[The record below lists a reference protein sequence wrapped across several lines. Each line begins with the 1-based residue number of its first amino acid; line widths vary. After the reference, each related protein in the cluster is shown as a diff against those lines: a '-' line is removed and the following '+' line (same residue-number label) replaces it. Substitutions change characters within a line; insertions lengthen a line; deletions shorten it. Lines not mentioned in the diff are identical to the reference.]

1 MKQID
6 LSDKTYFLFRYR
18 GYPTDGVW
26 TIHLDSANGP
36 IWTTIN
42 VPETKGQPK
51 IYGVDTKPAPG
62 VHDLY
67 FSYFSKKLEKIDF
80 TALLLDW
87 FYFGQPFPGKGHEG
101 YDSTYSSYFRLLN
114 KQVKTTPVMFES
126 PSDLIRETNVFERGN
141 WLVKGDKVEPDVPK
155 LFPHIEK
162 NGRKNRMD
170 LALWLTDK
178 RHPLTART
186 MVNRLWEQIFGNG
199 IVETLE
205 DFGSQGIN
213 PTHKELLDWMAWTF
227 MNDCNW
233 SMKKMIKTI
242 VMSATYRQQSK
253 VNDELLQKDPY
264 NKFYA
269 RGPRIRLSAEQVRDQ
284 ALFVSG
290 LLSKKMY
297 GPGVMPYQPEG
308 IWNSPYSPA
317 QWKQSKGEDQYRR
330 GVYIYWK
337 RTAAYPSMTTF
348 DGTAREVCAAR
359 RIRTNT
365 PLQALVTLNDSAYI
379 DMARNFAYR
388 LQKEV
393 SANIDGQIKRGYE
406 LATGHTMTER
416 DLSVLKDLYK
426 DALVRF
432 NADKE
437 KACEMIGL
445 NNEHNNPETAAL
457 VVVCNAILN
466 LDEVVTKI

>member
-6 LSDKTYFLFRYR
+6 LSDKTWFMFRFK
-18 GYPTDGVW
+18 GYPKDGVW
-26 TIHLDSANGP
+26 TIHLDSLNGP
-36 IWTTIN
+36 VWKTIN
-42 VPETKGQPK
+42 LPETKGESRIFGINTDPL
-51 IYGVDTKPAPG
+51 PG

-80 TALLLDW
+80 TSLVLDW
-87 FYFGQPFPGKGHEG
+87 FYFGQPFPGKGKPD

-114 KQVKTTPVMFES
+114 KPVKTTPVMFES
-126 PSDLIRETNVFERGN
+126 PADLTRQTNVFERGN
-141 WLVKGDKVEPDVPK
+141 WLVKGNKVEPDIPK
-155 LFPHIEK
+155 LFHPTEK
-162 NGRKNRMD
+162 KGRKNRMD
-170 LALWLTDK
+170 LALWITDK
-178 RHPLTART
+178 QNPLTART
-186 MVNRLWEQIFGNG
+186 IVNRLWEQVFGNG

-205 DFGSQGIN
+205 DFGSQGIA
-213 PTHKELLDWMAWTF
+213 PTHKELLDWLAWTF
-227 MNDCNW
+227 MIDDNW
-233 SMKKMIKTI
+233 SIKKMLKTM

-253 VNDELLQKDPY
+253 VNDELMQKDPY
-264 NKFYA
+264 NKYYA
-269 RGPRIRLSAEQVRDQ
+269 RGPRVRLSAEQVRDQ
-284 ALFVSG
+284 ALFISG

-308 IWNSPYSPA
+308 IWNSPYSGA
-317 QWKQSKGEDQYRR
+317 QWRQSTGEDQYRR

-348 DGTAREVCAAR
+348 DGTSREVCVAR

-388 LQKEV
+388 LQREV
-393 SANIDGQIKRGYE
+393 NGNADGQIQRGYE
-406 LATGHTMTER
+406 LATGHAMIQR
-416 DLSVLKDLYK
+416 DLEVLKDLYRN
-426 DALVRF
+426 ALSKF
-432 NADKE
+432 NSDKE

-445 NNEHNNPETAAL
+445 NNEHSNPETAAL

-466 LDEVVTKI
+466 LDEVVTKT